1 MELYSKIRQFVDL
14 QRNVKTE
21 TSKIF
26 EPIRDEVERKD
37 KKDLLFPPVTNTLS
51 IKWLVEVPESYL
63 STYYYYLVLMIH
75 PDQETDEVNLVLTS
89 LEEQMP
95 YEVFLEK
102 FHKTFNAM
110 CKNAIEIT
118 QENIERYI
126 TYLPEEMPENLEED
140 ENDEYYD
147 WDPGELGRFPLNG
160 INPTVVAKKII
171 TEAKRIFKME
181 KLRLANT
188 PKAGSR

>member
-1 MELYSKIRQFVDL
+1 MKLITKLIRHFVDL
-14 QRNVKTE
+14 EEIVNAE
-21 TSKIF
+21 TWKIIR
-26 EPIRDEVERKD
+26 PIIDEVELQD
-37 KKDLLFPPVTNTLS
+37 KRDLLFPPVTNTLS
-51 IKWLVEVPESYL
+51 IKWLVEIPETYL
-63 STYYYYLVLMIH
+63 STYYYYLVLMIQ

-95 YEVFLEK
+95 YEVFLKK

-110 CKNAIEIT
+110 RKNAIEIT

-126 TYLPEEMPENLEED
+126 TYLPEEMPENLD
-140 ENDEYYD
+140 DEYYD

-160 INPTVVAKKII
+160 VNPTVVAKKII

-181 KLRLANT
+181 KLRLAIT